1 MDAIMKS
8 GVKIAVKDS
17 KNERKTNLTPI
28 AVMIPNVDRRGK
40 TLPSYEILK
49 VGMHYFCLRI
59 GTVLKDSLQKISQQL
74 LQSTTHIET
83 RKLTERR
90 GNLRGLND
98 NYIDCYDMGIISP
111 TPKILDNSF
120 ENMKGQNFDN
130 FEYDKNSYILSTSAS
145 SSINNENDN
154 NNHNYDESNTHYIL
168 EDDKEK
174 NNDVTST
181 LSNFIKKIENEGDED
196 RLNNISY
203 SDHENAV
210 NDHDDFFVLSSNFST
225 QSYSIIV
232 SEPENTKI
240 ESNNLVM
247 DAVQQNAED
256 RIEISKNTMDRR
268 KLVFENER
276 TTFVPNTEENEISSE
291 FLDSESRPRRFSPRL
306 YVTVSDSIP
315 LLVVPKKVP
324 PKNTVM
330 KNEVPKKINTV
341 TVTNLG
347 STNPK
352 ISDTAEKTVLISKLE
367 IKNKNEEKNEMK
379 FEKEIIINVAKMRE
393 TETDNDEKG
402 KLENMDAKERVKL
415 DQMKLDVGQKVEIE
429 VETNDEKEVEA
440 KVEIEVQTKVE
451 AKVERTEDLEEHKKD
466 KITISSSS
474 NDSEL
479 PTSLVITVLD
489 QNPETKKSPGNSSK
503 LSEIRSKQRILK
515 KKKSQVRERNL
526 TKTPNLNSMEEN
538 VLIDEIHEED
548 LKNNSRTIDTALKFE
563 MAENSDFPIKIPLD
577 IETEISKISNQKN
590 NLISQKSKKNVKI
603 KKIKDLRIRDSTIS
617 ERGLSSDNQKVKE
630 LLV

>member
-1 MDAIMKS
+1 MKS
-8 GVKIAVKDS
+8 G
-17 KNERKTNLTPI
+17 EGKTNPTPI
-28 AVMIPNVDRRGK
+28 AVMIPNVDIRGK

-74 LQSTTHIET
+74 LQSTTHIKT
-83 RKLTERR
+83 RKLIERR

-98 NYIDCYDMGIISP
+98 NSMDRYDLGIISP
-111 TPKILDNSF
+111 TPKILDNGF
-120 ENMKGQNFDN
+120 ENIKGQNFDN
-130 FEYDKNSYILSTSAS
+130 FEYDKYSYILSKSAS
-145 SSINNENDN
+145 SSVNNENENDN
-154 NNHNYDESNTHYIL
+154 HNYDVSNTHYIL
-168 EDDKEK
+168 ENDKEK
-174 NNDVTST
+174 FNDVTST
-181 LSNFIKKIENEGDED
+181 LSNVIKKIENQGNED
-196 RLNNISY
+196 RVNDISY

-210 NDHDDFFVLSSNFST
+210 NDHDDFFVLSSNFSS

-232 SEPENTKI
+232 SEPENAKI

-247 DAVQQNAED
+247 DAVQQNTEN

-291 FLDSESRPRRFSPRL
+291 YLDSESRPRRFSPRL
-306 YVTVSDSIP
+306 YVTESDSIP

-324 PKNTVM
+324 AKKTVL
-330 KNEVPKKINTV
+330 KSEVPKKINTV

-367 IKNKNEEKNEMK
+367 IRNKNEEKNEMK
-379 FEKEIIINVAKMRE
+379 LEKEIIKNVSKMRE
-393 TETDNDEKG
+393 TETETENENENDGKG
-402 KLENMDAKERVKL
+402 KLENIDGNERIKL
-415 DQMKLDVGQKVEIE
+415 NKMKIDVANKVEI
-429 VETNDEKEVEA
+429 EVEA
-440 KVEIEVQTKVE
+440 KVEIEV
-451 AKVERTEDLEEHKKD
+451 ERTEDFEDHKKD
-466 KITISSSS
+466 KITNSSSS
-474 NDSEL
+474 NDSDL
-479 PTSLVITVLD
+479 PTSLVNTVLD
-489 QNPETKKSPGNSSK
+489 QKPEMKKSPGNSSK

-526 TKTPNLNSMEEN
+526 TKTPNLNLIEEN

-548 LKNNSRTIDTALKFE
+548 LKNNSRTIDTALKLE
-563 MAENSDFPIKIPLD
+563 MTENSDFSKKIPSDL
-577 IETEISKISNQKN
+577 ETEISKISNKKN
-590 NLISQKSKKNVKI
+590 NPLSQKSKKNVKI

-617 ERGLSSDNQKVKE
+617 ERGLSSNNQKVKE